1 MPTERAARD
10 DFLAA
15 AEHIRKLM
23 AITDEIDE
31 LIPCGWLSQEEAGQI
46 RAISEFLLRCV
57 IDEAPLVRTLR
68 DSIAAL
74 LTIFN
79 EDSVAAVIWENDR
92 IVRAREVLE
101 HTKPGSDQQN
111 LDTALGYINVL
122 LDIIRGLDEGEE
134 CTQLV
139 LRHNEYIV
147 EAMDFVRTHSKPES
161 ADDQPYTVVGFVS
174 VDELIAHLRKRE
186 EQPDAES
193 DYGDED
199 EDWIVP

>member
-31 LIPCGWLSQEEAGQI
+31 LIPCGWLSKEEAAQI
-46 RAISEFLLRCV
+46 RAIPEFLLRCV
-57 IDEAPLVRTLR
+57 LDQSPLVRTLR

-79 EDSVAAVIWENDR
+79 EDRVAAVIWENDK
-92 IVRAREVLE
+92 IVRARDVLE
-101 HTKPGSDQQN
+101 QTKPASDRHK
-111 LDTALGYINVL
+111 LETAVGNINDL
-122 LDIIRGLDEGEE
+122 LDIIRVLDEGDE
-134 CTQLV
+134 CKQLV
-139 LRHNEYIV
+139 LSHGEDIV
-147 EAMDFVRTHSKPES
+147 EAMDFVRTHAKPDPG
-161 ADDQPYTVVGFVS
+161 DDQPYTVIGFTS
-174 VDELIAHLRKRE
+174 VDDLIAHLRNSE